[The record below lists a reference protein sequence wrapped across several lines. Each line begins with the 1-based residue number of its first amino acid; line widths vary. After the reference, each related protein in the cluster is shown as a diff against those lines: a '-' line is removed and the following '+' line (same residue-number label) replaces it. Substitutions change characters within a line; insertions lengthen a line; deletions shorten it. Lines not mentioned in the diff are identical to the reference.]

1 MKIGLDIQS
10 TLKNKTGVGWYTQN
24 IIENLADNELE
35 FEGYAFNF
43 LGRNNIH
50 KSISTLDFDVK
61 INKTLPYSL
70 YRRIWNHLPVSYNY
84 IVNSKAD
91 IFHFF
96 NYIIPPK
103 IRGKVIVTI
112 YDMVYKL
119 FPETMTKKNYRWLE
133 KGLQRSINR
142 ADKIITISKSAKKDI
157 MKYLAIDEEKIEII
171 YPGIDYELYSSELKV
186 GKAKELREKYN
197 IPKNFIL
204 YLGTLE
210 PRKNIGRIIDAYAK
224 YQQQAKGDISLV
236 LAGKKGWMY
245 QEIFDKV
252 KEYSLEDKVV
262 FTGYVNE
269 IDKPAIYKMSKLFI
283 FPSLY
288 EGFGMPV
295 LEAMASATPVIT
307 SNISSLPEVVGEAAL
322 LVDPYDI
329 NDISNVI
336 KQILED
342 KKLQLRMTEQG
353 LKQSAKFSWQKS
365 AEKLLTVYKEAG
377 GYE

>member
-50 KSISTLDFDVK
+50 KSISTLNFDVK
-61 INKTLPYSL
+61 INKILPYSL
-70 YRRIWNHLPVSYNY
+70 YRRIWSYLPIPYNHL
-84 IVNSKAD
+84 VNSQAD

-96 NYIIPPK
+96 NYILPPK
-103 IRGKVIVTI
+103 IRGKVIVTV

-171 YPGIDYELYSSELKV
+171 YPGIDHELYSSELKV
-186 GKAKELREKYN
+186 GKVKELREKYN

-224 YQQQAKGDISLV
+224 YQQQAKDDISLV

-252 KEYSLEDKVV
+252 KEHSLEDKVV

-307 SNISSLPEVVGEAAL
+307 SNISSLPEVVGDAAL

-329 NDISNVI
+329 SDISSVI
-336 KQILED
+336 KRILED
-342 KKLQLRMTEQG
+342 KKLQLRMIEQG